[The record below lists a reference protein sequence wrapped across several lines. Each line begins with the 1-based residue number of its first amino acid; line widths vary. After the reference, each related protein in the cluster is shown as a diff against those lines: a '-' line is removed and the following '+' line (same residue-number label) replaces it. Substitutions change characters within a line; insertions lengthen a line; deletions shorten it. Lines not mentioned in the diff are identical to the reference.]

1 MFFSLNPTS
10 GVPLYRQLFQQL
22 RERIVSGQIA
32 AGTQLPSVRDLSA
45 ELHINPLTVAKVYQF
60 LERDGLVET
69 RRGLGTFVAA
79 MTLELTKTEQREQLE
94 PALRQVVTEAM
105 HLGLSS
111 EELEQL
117 VRKTFEKLNP
127 QSKKRH
133 D

>member
-32 AGTQLPSVRDLSA
+32 EGTQLPSVRDLSA

-69 RRGLGTFVAA
+69 RRGLGTFVAEI
-79 MTLELTKTEQREQLE
+79 TQELTKAEQRAQLE

>member
-45 ELHINPLTVAKVYQF
+45 ELHINPLTASKVYQF

-79 MTLELTKTEQREQLE
+79 MTQELTKTEQREQLE

-117 VRKTFEKLNP
+117 VRKTFEKLN
-127 QSKKRH
+127 KKTP
-133 D
+133 